1 MMREQIIEFASQS
14 PEFGQGIDIIE
25 ERLSRTAMVPED
37 LDEAIEMLEAALENP
52 AMYAEMVQAAI
63 ADGLIDEGD
72 APAEFDPVFIISILL
87 ALYGLQDRGMAQ
99 GYARGGLTVAGR
111 RLANQGQGGDS
122 MLAHINPREAEVL
135 RRMGGQGT
143 VNPNTGLVEYKSLKK
158 IFKTL
163 LPVALTVFAPG
174 LGTALGAEMGFASY
188 LGAAGSQI
196 AGSAL
201 VGAGTAA
208 LTGADPLRGA
218 VMGGISGGVGSYAG
232 DAVNK
237 GLGLGLTSPTAIA
250 TLGSGLVG
258 GAAGA
263 ISGDGFAQGALQGA
277 GGQFLKNVAGTGSS
291 AGPQSTLANA
301 FQAGVDQTGNMLTAG
316 YNPQEAV
323 VGGATAGLFTAGQSL
338 LSGPKPS
345 ESVVSG
351 LKDEQT
357 FAGRKDFSGNKD
369 VGFDMRVAGVE
380 PLINKTTG
388 DTITGYYDGQAYTNG
403 IPNTPSMY
411 DGTNPLGEN
420 FTAGIMNSPKVAGD
434 PYRLATAGN
443 SPALPEPGF
452 LANAM
457 DYLKEDPLRTAGL
470 GVLAAGALDEPED
483 VSQAIGEMSPEQQEY
498 FNRDL
503 VSWDWDAI
511 RADANRA
518 NLSLT
523 EYMASNFNNVTS
535 GQYNMQSTGGN
546 FAGYYQGG
554 PMRMNQGGPLSQ
566 ASRYVRGGGTGRSD
580 EIPAYLSDGEFVV
593 DAETVSMLG
602 DGSSKAGAAALDT
615 MRKNIR
621 SHKGKVL
628 AQGQFSPNAKSPLQ
642 YLKGA
647 SNGQHFSRH
656 STKCYFLQR
665 QYQ

>member
-1 MMREQIIEFASQS
+1 MIKEQIIEFASQS
-14 PEFGQGIDIIE
+14 PEFSQGIDVIE
-25 ERLSRTAMVPED
+25 ERLSRVAMVPED
-37 LDEAIEMLEAALENP
+37 LTEAIEMLETALQNP

-111 RLANQGQGGDS
+111 RLADQGQGGDS

-143 VNPNTGLVEYKSLKK
+143 VNPNTGLAEYKSLKR
-158 IFKTL
+158 ILKTVI
-163 LPVALTVFAPG
+163 PIAATVFMPTLAG
-174 LGTALGAEMGFASY
+174 SIGFKMGFTGM
-188 LGAAGSQI
+188 GAAI
-196 AGSAL
+196 AGNAV

-218 VMGGISGGVGSYAG
+218 VLGGISGGIGNVAG
-232 DAVNK
+232 DFVNDNM
-237 GLGLGLTSPTAIA
+237 LGAALTSNQAA
-250 TLGSGLVG
+250 VLGSGLVG

-263 ISGDGFAQGALQGA
+263 LSGEGFTQGALQGA
-277 GGQFLKNVAGTGSS
+277 GGQLFKDYVGTASS
-291 AGPQSTLANA
+291 NPA
-301 FQAGVDQTGNMLTAG
+301 FQAGVNQTGNMLTAG
-316 YNPQEAV
+316 YKPQEAIA
-323 VGGATAGLFTAGQSL
+323 GGATAGLFTAGDNMFTKKSP
-338 LSGPKPS
+338 STEVVNKYTKPNPN
-345 ESVVSG
+345 
-351 LKDEQT
+351 Q
-357 FAGRKDFSGNKD
+357 A
-369 VGFDMRVAGVE
+369 DMPGSMGMV
-380 PLINKTTG
+380 
-388 DTITGYYDGQAYTNG
+388 TNYK
-403 IPNTPSMY
+403 PPAPQ
-411 DGTNPLGEN
+411 GTL
-420 FTAGIMNSPKVAGD
+420 
-434 PYRLATAGN
+434 
-443 SPALPEPGF
+443 
-452 LANAM
+452 
-457 DYLKEDPLRTAGL
+457 AGL
-470 GVLAAGALDEPED
+470 GEKAMNWAGNNKFQATGLGLGALAALEEVPED
-483 VSQAIGEMSPEQQEY
+483 VGEAVSEMSPEQQEY

-503 VSWDWDAI
+503 VSWDWDSI

-523 EYMASNFNNVTS
+523 EYMAGNFNDVTS
-535 GQYNMQSTGGN
+535 GKYNTKPTGM
-546 FAGYYQGG
+546 YRGG
-554 PMRMNQGGPLSQ
+554 PMRMNSGGALGQ

-647 SNGQHFSRH
+647 SNG
-656 STKCYFLQR
+656 
-665 QYQ
+665 